1 LLSFP
6 LLPMSARNNP
16 DTVPRAPRRTRVLS
30 GPLLNAGIAL
40 LAIVVAY
47 LGYSFVVRTWFSPPV
62 DPLRE
67 DDPRRKPI
75 QVDVWNGCGQVRAA
89 STMTAY
95 LRARGY
101 DIVELRNYHRFDVR
115 ESLVVDRTGRRENA
129 EKVARALG
137 IPAGR
142 IIQQLNPDEFVDV
155 SIVIGQDYASLK
167 SSP

>member
-1 LLSFP
+1 
-6 LLPMSARNNP
+6 MSTRKNP
-16 DTVPRAPRRTRVLS
+16 HTVSQSPRRTRVPSSL
-30 GPLLNAGIAL
+30 LLNAGIAV

-47 LGYSFVVRTWFSPPV
+47 LGYSFVMRTWFSPPV

-67 DDPRRKPI
+67 NDPRRKPI

-89 STMTAY
+89 SMMTAY

-101 DIVELRNYHRFDVR
+101 DIVELRNYQRFDVQ
-115 ESLVVDRTGRRENA
+115 ESLVIDRTGRRENA

-142 IIQQLNPDEFVDV
+142 IIQQINPDYFVDV
-155 SIVIGQDYASLK
+155 SIVVGRDYMSLK
-167 SSP
+167 PSQ